1 MISYPQI
8 YWNPLS
14 FIPETFYAF
23 PFSEQHT
30 TNLWGNFPKRII
42 HSPPKIISNLPYSKI
57 EPLPRII
64 EKTNTPNLSTW
75 INLVEKV
82 LLSPIKKVVLARK
95 TTLKLSKSI
104 HPFSLLSHLKN
115 SSPHLQ
121 YFLLL
126 YL

>member
-82 LLSPIKKVVLARK
+82 LLSPIKKSGFSKKNYAQ
-95 TTLKLSKSI
+95 TLKIYPPLFSPFPSKKQLSTPPI
-104 HPFSLLSHLKN
+104 
-115 SSPHLQ
+115 
-121 YFLLL
+121 FLLL